1 MKKNLSQKYFFSVK
15 EKKENKPIAD
25 NILINE
31 ITSFYDDIQQKDLTI
46 KNIKKNLNR
55 VKSAT
60 IKECVYTNNK
70 IPIQWKSKKEY
81 ENKVLNL
88 FSQDEKFLLYVGK
101 IGNIKNYNKTT
112 NSNDLLET
120 KTTIFNTSNS
130 NSNFFS
136 NKSNILDNNE
146 NNKKL
151 KSISVKLNKINKIK
165 LSEDEEKEKSKRIYN
180 VIRNKFNNKKKG
192 RNNIYSEKEVLT
204 ILEDYNNAF
213 PIKEKMDDIITKQ
226 NKENLSKTLNDNF
239 NNFEKMKKNERQ
251 EFFRQNIFNKF
262 IPINLRAQSSNIK
275 KSKNKIKIENKKLS
289 PFLNSTLVDFEKK
302 IEIKNPIVKK
312 YLESINFYGPYY
324 SHCPP
329 CGNKNLEYYK
339 KMNQDNAIKIIQFI
353 KKSKGKNTII
363 DFDNNN
369 IFENKE
375 KKNLFKSNSF
385 LNTKYNNDYF
395 SNYSTN
401 S

>member
-1 MKKNLSQKYFFSVK
+1 MKKNLSQKYFFSLK
-15 EKKENKPIAD
+15 EKKENKPIGD

-70 IPIQWKSKKEY
+70 IPIQWKKKKEY

-112 NSNDLLET
+112 NSNYLLET

>member
-70 IPIQWKSKKEY
+70 IPIQWKNKKEY

-239 NNFEKMKKNERQ
+239 NNFQKMKKNERQ

-363 DFDNNN
+363 DFHNH

-375 KKNLFKSNSF
+375 KKHLFKSNSF

>member
-1 MKKNLSQKYFFSVK
+1 
-15 EKKENKPIAD
+15 
-25 NILINE
+25 
-31 ITSFYDDIQQKDLTI
+31 
-46 KNIKKNLNR
+46 
-55 VKSAT
+55 
-60 IKECVYTNNK
+60 
-70 IPIQWKSKKEY
+70 
-81 ENKVLNL
+81 
-88 FSQDEKFLLYVGK
+88 
-101 IGNIKNYNKTT
+101 
-112 NSNDLLET
+112 
-120 KTTIFNTSNS
+120 
-130 NSNFFS
+130 
-136 NKSNILDNNE
+136 
-146 NNKKL
+146 
-151 KSISVKLNKINKIK
+151 
-165 LSEDEEKEKSKRIYN
+165 
-180 VIRNKFNNKKKG
+180 
-192 RNNIYSEKEVLT
+192 
-204 ILEDYNNAF
+204 
-213 PIKEKMDDIITKQ
+213 MDDIITKQ

>member
-1 MKKNLSQKYFFSVK
+1 MKKNLSQKYFFSLK
-15 EKKENKPIAD
+15 EKKENKPIGD

-31 ITSFYDDIQQKDLTI
+31 ITSFYDDIQQKDYTI

-70 IPIQWKSKKEY
+70 IPIQWKKKKEY

-101 IGNIKNYNKTT
+101 IGNIKNYNRIT
-112 NSNDLLET
+112 NNNDLLET
-120 KTTIFNTSNS
+120 KSTLFNTSNS
-130 NSNFFS
+130 NSNLFS

-151 KSISVKLNKINKIK
+151 KSISNELNTINQLK
-165 LSEDEEKEKSKRIYN
+165 LSQYEEKEKLKGNYN
-180 VIRNKFNNKKKG
+180 IIRNKYKNKKKG
-192 RNNIYSEKEVLT
+192 RNNFYSEKEILN

-213 PIKEKMDDIITKQ
+213 PIKEKMDDIIIKP

-363 DFDNNN
+363 DFHNH

-375 KKNLFKSNSF
+375 KKHLFKSNSF

>member
-70 IPIQWKSKKEY
+70 IPIQWKNKKEY

-363 DFDNNN
+363 DFHNH

-375 KKNLFKSNSF
+375 KKHLFKSNSF

>member
-70 IPIQWKSKKEY
+70 IPIQWKKKKEY

-88 FSQDEKFLLYVGK
+88 FSQDKKFLLYVGK
-101 IGNIKNYNKTT
+101 IRNIKNYNTT
-112 NSNDLLET
+112 INNNDLLET
-120 KTTIFNTSNS
+120 KSTLFNTS

-136 NKSNILDNNE
+136 NKSNTFNNNE
-146 NNKKL
+146 NNKNI
-151 KSISVKLNKINKIK
+151 KSISIKLNKLKK
-165 LSEDEEKEKSKRIYN
+165 LKLPDEEEKEKLKGIF
-180 VIRNKFNNKKKG
+180 IRNKFNNKKKG
-192 RNNIYSEKEVLT
+192 RNNIYSEKEILS
-204 ILEDYNNAF
+204 ILEDYDNAF
-213 PIKEKMDDIITKQ
+213 PIKEKMDEIIIKK

-239 NNFEKMKKNERQ
+239 NNFQKMKKNERQ

-262 IPINLRAQSSNIK
+262 IPLNLRTQSSNIK
-275 KSKNKIKIENKKLS
+275 KSKSKIKKENNKLS
-289 PFLNSTLVDFEKK
+289 PFLNSTLIDFEKK

-312 YLESINFYGPYY
+312 NLESINFYGPYY

-329 CGNKNLEYYK
+329 CGNKNLEYFK
-339 KMNQDNAIKIIQFI
+339 RMNQENAIKLIHFI
-353 KKSKGKNTII
+353 KKSKGKSTII
-363 DFDNNN
+363 NFDNN

-375 KKNLFKSNSF
+375 KKKLFKSNSF
-385 LNTKYNNDYF
+385 LNSNYKNDYF
-395 SNYSTN
+395 VKSINIS
-401 S
+401 

>member
-70 IPIQWKSKKEY
+70 IPIQWKNKKEY

-275 KSKNKIKIENKKLS
+275 KSKNKIKKENKKLS

>member
-70 IPIQWKSKKEY
+70 IPIQWKKKKEY

-363 DFDNNN
+363 DFHNH

-375 KKNLFKSNSF
+375 KKHLFKSNSF

>member
-1 MKKNLSQKYFFSVK
+1 MKKHLSQKYFFSIK
-15 EKKENKPIAD
+15 EKKENKSIGD

-70 IPIQWKSKKEY
+70 IPIQWKKKKEY

-88 FSQDEKFLLYVGK
+88 FSQDKKFLLYVGK
-101 IGNIKNYNKTT
+101 IRNIKNYNTT
-112 NSNDLLET
+112 INNNDLLET
-120 KTTIFNTSNS
+120 KSTLFNTS

-136 NKSNILDNNE
+136 NKSNTFNNNE
-146 NNKKL
+146 NNKNI
-151 KSISVKLNKINKIK
+151 KSISIKLNKLKK
-165 LSEDEEKEKSKRIYN
+165 LKLPDEEEKEKLKGIF
-180 VIRNKFNNKKKG
+180 IRNKFNNKKKG
-192 RNNIYSEKEVLT
+192 RNNIYSEKEILS
-204 ILEDYNNAF
+204 ILEDYDNAF
-213 PIKEKMDDIITKQ
+213 PIKEKMDEIIIKK

-239 NNFEKMKKNERQ
+239 NNFQKMKKNERQ

-262 IPINLRAQSSNIK
+262 IPLNLRTQSSNIK
-275 KSKNKIKIENKKLS
+275 KSKSKIKKENNKLS
-289 PFLNSTLVDFEKK
+289 PFLNSTLIDFEKK

-312 YLESINFYGPYY
+312 NLESINFYGPYY

-329 CGNKNLEYYK
+329 CGNKNLEYFK
-339 KMNQDNAIKIIQFI
+339 RMNQENAIKLIHFI
-353 KKSKGKNTII
+353 KKSKGKSTII
-363 DFDNNN
+363 NFDNN

-375 KKNLFKSNSF
+375 KKKLFKSNSF
-385 LNTKYNNDYF
+385 LNSNYKNDYF
-395 SNYSTN
+395 VKSINIS
-401 S
+401 

>member
-70 IPIQWKSKKEY
+70 IPIQWKNKKEY

>member
-1 MKKNLSQKYFFSVK
+1 MKKHLSQKYFFSIK
-15 EKKENKPIAD
+15 EKKENKSIGD

-31 ITSFYDDIQQKDLTI
+31 ITSFYDDIQQKDLVI
-46 KNIKKNLNR
+46 RNIKKNLNR

-70 IPIQWKSKKEY
+70 IPIQWKNKKEY

-363 DFDNNN
+363 DFHNH

-375 KKNLFKSNSF
+375 KKHLFKSNSF

>member
-15 EKKENKPIAD
+15 EKKENKQIED

-70 IPIQWKSKKEY
+70 IPIQWKNKKEY

>member
-70 IPIQWKSKKEY
+70 IPIQWKNKKEY

-251 EFFRQNIFNKF
+251 EIFRKNIFNKF

-363 DFDNNN
+363 DFHNH

-375 KKNLFKSNSF
+375 KKHLFKSNSF